1 MLKIDALNENRV
13 LSITARGKLTK
24 DQYLQL
30 LPELEKILQKSSPLR
45 FYIKLEE
52 FTGLELGALWE
63 DIKFDYKHKNNFGKK
78 SNCWKQK
85 MARMGIKIC
94 WLLSHSSFISECF
107 YVPKN
112 YLNKRNSVE
121 KRMDM

>member
-1 MLKIDALNENRV
+1 MLTIDDLNEHRV

-30 LPELEKILQKSSPLR
+30 LPELEKILQESSPLR

-63 DIKFDYKHKNNFGKK
+63 DIKFDYKHKKNFGKK
-78 SNCWKQK
+78 AIVGNKKWEEW
-85 MARMGIKIC
+85 GIKIC
-94 WLLSHSSFISECF
+94 WLFFHSDMKFFYDEQKEEAWKWLS
-107 YVPKN
+107 
-112 YLNKRNSVE
+112 L
-121 KRMDM
+121 